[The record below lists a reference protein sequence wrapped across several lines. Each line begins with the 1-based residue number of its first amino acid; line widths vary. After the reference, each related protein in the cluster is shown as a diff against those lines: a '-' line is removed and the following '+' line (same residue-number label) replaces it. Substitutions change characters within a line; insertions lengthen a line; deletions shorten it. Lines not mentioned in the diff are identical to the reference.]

1 MTEIEAIDTLKTFIA
16 VYQDKKQTIIDDIDK
31 LNKDAEAKS
40 TEVAKVTREYD
51 DLKAVTAE
59 KQGELNESV
68 AVIKRENQR
77 LNEEMSTLIDK
88 QGTLKIENIR
98 LAKENE
104 YFRSYE
110 RKARIALDATDVS
123 LQERAKAIGMKEQL
137 RPINKSFLP
146 PVS

>member
-16 VYQDKKQTIIDDIDK
+16 VYQDKKQTIIDDLDK

>member
-31 LNKDAEAKS
+31 LNKEAEAKS

>member
-31 LNKDAEAKS
+31 LNKEAEAKS

-77 LNEEMSTLIDK
+77 LNEEISTLIDK